1 MTEAEAE
8 KHWCPFA
15 AWRSI
20 SLGIATLVQSGDS
33 KNMVLC
39 VGSQCMAW
47 RWDDDFNVLVM
58 KWPDKPL
65 DEIKALA
72 DGHCGLAG

>member
-8 KHWCPFA
+8 KRWCPFA
-15 AWRSI
+15 ESRSI
-20 SLGIATLVQSGDS
+20 SSGVVTRVQFGDS

-47 RWDDDFNVLVM
+47 RWSTSLTRLGDGTPEEAVS
-58 KWPDKPL
+58 
-65 DEIKALA
+65 AT